1 MRSGSLQDAVL
12 PHPRRT
18 LIVVEDSQPFRLWLL
33 SVLQKRPELQI
44 LCDVSHGVEAIK
56 KAEQLQPDLVLL
68 DIGLPDVNGIDAARQ
83 IRAMSPKSKILF
95 VTQETSED
103 VVQEALRNGA
113 GGYLVKIDA
122 ASDLLPAVTAV
133 LQGKRFVSPSFAG
146 RGFTQTQDASL
157 APGLGHVV
165 QFYAD
170 DAVLLDG
177 LATFLRGSLS
187 EGESVAAIT
196 TSSHRSGLERRLI
209 AQGFDVSEA
218 TRDGRL
224 VILDADQALSEFMDA
239 VGPSRERFLL
249 RFGDSLRRLETAA
262 VAKNKRLVVFGEMVA
277 VLWAQKKHDAAIRLE
292 ELWNELAQTCSFYLC
307 CAYPASSF
315 REKNGGP
322 YAMIC
327 SQHSDVVS
335 AF

>member
-1 MRSGSLQDAVL
+1 L

-33 SVLQKRPELQI
+33 SVLQKRPELQV
-44 LCDVSHGVEAIK
+44 LCDVSHGVAAIK
-56 KAEQLQPDLVLL
+56 KAEELQPDLVLL
-68 DIGLPDVNGIDAARQ
+68 DIGLPELNGIHAARQ
-83 IRAMSPKSKILF
+83 IRETSPKSKILF

-103 VVQEALRNGA
+103 VVQEALRNGG

-133 LQGKRFVSPSFAG
+133 LQGKRFVSRSIAG
-146 RGFTQTQDASL
+146 RGLIQAQDARL
-157 APGLGHVV
+157 APGGHVV
-165 QFYAD
+165 QFYTD
-170 DAVLLDG
+170 DSVLLDG
-177 LATFLRGSLS
+177 LATFLGGSVS
-187 EGESVAAIT
+187 RGESVAAVT
-196 TSSHRSGLERRLI
+196 TSSHRRGLEGRLI
-209 AQGFDVSEA
+209 AQGLDVSEA

-224 VILDADQALSEFMDA
+224 VILDAHQALSQFMDA
-239 VGPSRERFLL
+239 AGPSRERFLFQ
-249 RFGDSLRRLETAA
+249 FGDSLRRLETAA
-262 VAKNKRLVVFGEMVA
+262 AAKNKRLVVFGEMVA

-322 YAMIC
+322 YATIC
-327 SQHSDVVS
+327 SQHSEVVS